1 MRRFALA
8 TAPLFLTLGALAC
21 ASGGAQITDSWL
33 DPSVTSVSFDK
44 VLVIA
49 VTPNESVRRAA
60 EDAMVR
66 SAQRGNA
73 VASYTLL
80 TSEQLGNNA
89 TVRSAIQQNNFD
101 GAVTMR
107 LVGKEQQTT
116 WVPGSYPTPYYS
128 FYGYHTYSYP
138 MAYDPGYLRTDDI
151 VKIETNV
158 YSIEDDKLIWTGLS
172 ESFNPDN
179 VTSLVSG
186 IAEAI
191 AQDMRDKG
199 VML

>member
-1 MRRFALA
+1 MRRFVLA
-8 TAPLFLTLGALAC
+8 TAPLILTLGALAC
-21 ASGGAQITDSWL
+21 ASGGANITDSWL
-33 DPSVTSVSFDK
+33 DPSVTTLSFDK
-44 VLVIA
+44 VLVVA
-49 VTPNESVRRAA
+49 VSPNESVRRAA

-66 SAQRGNA
+66 AIPRGNP

-128 FYGYHTYSYP
+128 FYGYHSYSYP

-151 VKIETNV
+151 VKIETNI
-158 YSIEDDKLIWTGLS
+158 YSIEDDKLVWTGLS

-179 VTSLVSG
+179 VSSLVAG
-186 IAEAI
+186 IASAV
-191 AQDMRDKG
+191 ADDMRERG
-199 VML
+199 LIL

>member
-1 MRRFALA
+1 MRRFA
-8 TAPLFLTLGALAC
+8 PLSGPMLLVLGALGC
-21 ASGGAQITDSWL
+21 ASGGARITDSWL
-33 DPSVTSVSFDK
+33 DPSVTSVGFDK

-66 SAQRGNA
+66 SIRGSA
-73 VASYTLL
+73 VQSYTLL
-80 TSEQLGNNA
+80 SSTQLGDNA
-89 TVRSAIQQNNFD
+89 ALRSAIQQNGID

-107 LVGKEQQTT
+107 LVGREQEVT

-138 MAYDPGYLRTDDI
+138 MVYDPGYLRTDEI

-172 ESFNPDN
+172 ESFNPED
-179 VTSLVSG
+179 VTSLVSD
-186 IAEAI
+186 IAAAI
-191 AQDMRDKG
+191 ADDMRAKG